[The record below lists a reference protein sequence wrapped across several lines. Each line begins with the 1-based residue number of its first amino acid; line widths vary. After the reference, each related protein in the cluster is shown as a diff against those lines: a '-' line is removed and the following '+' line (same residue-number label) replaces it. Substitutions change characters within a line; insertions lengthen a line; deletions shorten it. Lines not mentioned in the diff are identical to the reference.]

1 MPNILYLS
9 LSLSLLEYPTY
20 FAYDTEHIDRHG
32 TLMLMCVCVQIYMCV
47 MYGDSAGSGWHTD
60 SATHPRADINMLC
73 ANV

>member
-32 TLMLMCVCVQIYMCV
+32 MLMLMCGC
-47 MYGDSAGSGWHTD
+47 
-60 SATHPRADINMLC
+60 ADIYVCYVWRLC
-73 ANV
+73 RVWLAYRFGDTS